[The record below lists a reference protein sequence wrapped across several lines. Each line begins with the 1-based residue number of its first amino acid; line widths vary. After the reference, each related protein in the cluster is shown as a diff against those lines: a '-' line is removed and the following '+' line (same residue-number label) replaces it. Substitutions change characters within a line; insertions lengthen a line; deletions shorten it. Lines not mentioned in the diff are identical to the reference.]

1 MKHPKRVVLYN
12 PALSSINLG
21 DHIIASSAKQHLG
34 PLIDDAF
41 VVEVSTHLPPSRY
54 MRIFKEADFRFVLGS
69 NLLRGRMNGIFRQW
83 DIHLGTAHWVTP
95 AILMGAG
102 WWQYGDEP
110 NRYTKMLYREV
121 LSKTHLHSVRD
132 SYSRDMLQRCGV
144 SNVVVTGCPTLWDLS
159 AEHCSQIPRSKSRR
173 VLVTLTDYSK
183 DPQRDRALLDLLLR
197 SYDQVLFWPQGY
209 GDMAYLQRLMTVAD
223 HIEIL
228 SPNLAAFDAALDS
241 GDIDYIGTRL
251 HGGIRALQRARRSLV
266 IAIDNRAQEM
276 HRDFGLPIV
285 HRGEVAALSDWIHG
299 ISETRI
305 RLPEEEIASW
315 KGQYVSIHD
324 RSIHP
329 KPGERIET

>member
-1 MKHPKRVVLYN
+1 
-12 PALSSINLG
+12 
-21 DHIIASSAKQHLG
+21 
-34 PLIDDAF
+34 
-41 VVEVSTHLPPSRY
+41 
-54 MRIFKEADFRFVLGS
+54 
-69 NLLRGRMNGIFRQW
+69 
-83 DIHLGTAHWVTP
+83 
-95 AILMGAG
+95 
-102 WWQYGDEP
+102 
-110 NRYTKMLYREV
+110 
-121 LSKTHLHSVRD
+121 
-132 SYSRDMLQRCGV
+132 MLQRCGV